1 MRRVGLMKYLIL
13 CLVFTSLCFACGGKE
28 TKKSSEEARLA
39 EEAFRLA
46 DTLKDAYEKH
56 DASTLEEN
64 STKDGYRGLIAALK
78 KFDKADLTFT
88 PTWVDIKDSTV
99 FLTVS
104 WKGSWTVRGIST
116 EERGLA
122 VFVMEGR
129 PLKLALI
136 QRENPFSQPE

>member
-1 MRRVGLMKYLIL
+1 MRKVGLMKYLIL
-13 CLVFTSLCFACGGKE
+13 CLVVASLCFSCGGKE
-28 TKKSSEEARLA
+28 TRKSSEDARLA

-46 DTLKDAYEKH
+46 DTLKNAYEKN
-56 DASTLEEN
+56 DASALEEN
-64 STKDGYRGLIAALK
+64 STKDGYRVLIAAVK
-78 KFDKADLTFT
+78 KFDRADLTFT

-99 FLTVS
+99 SLTIS
-104 WKGSWTVRGIST
+104 WKGTWTVRDKST

-122 VFVMEGR
+122 VFVLEGH

>member
-1 MRRVGLMKYLIL
+1 MRKAHLMKYLIL
-13 CLVFTSLCFACGGKE
+13 CLVVASLCFSCGGKE
-28 TKKSSEEARLA
+28 TRKSSEDARLA

-46 DTLKDAYEKH
+46 DTLKNAYEKN
-56 DASTLEEN
+56 DASALEEN
-64 STKDGYRGLIAALK
+64 STKDGYRVLIAAVK
-78 KFDKADLTFT
+78 KFDRADLTFT

-99 FLTVS
+99 SLTIS
-104 WKGSWTVRGIST
+104 WKGTWTVRDKST

-122 VFVMEGR
+122 VFVLEGH

>member
-1 MRRVGLMKYLIL
+1 MSRVGLMKYLIL
-13 CLVFTSLCFACGGKE
+13 CVVFASLCFSCGGKE

-99 FLTVS
+99 SLTIS
-104 WKGSWTVRGIST
+104 WKGAWTVRGNST

-122 VFVMEGR
+122 VFVMEGH